1 MSIQNSLNSLTGTV
15 AGAVVAGKH
24 LSNQKQT
31 NEKLSKLGRD
41 VADRTDFNQLNAEQ
55 AFLKSNKGLVDEL
68 TKKRAGLLR
77 TKRMLEATGKWG
89 DAQTNRL
96 ANLEAEIK
104 RYSSAGAEVE
114 QHLEGQIDK
123 LGRGTTTFFEEDK

>member
-1 MSIQNSLNSLTGTV
+1 MGAINQAFNQAAGSAAAAIIGTNR
-15 AGAVVAGKH
+15 
-24 LSNQKQT
+24 LSN
-31 NEKLSKLGRD
+31 EKEINQNLSKLGRE
-41 VADRTDFNQLNAEQ
+41 VANKTDFNQLNAEQ
-55 AFLKSNKGLVDEL
+55 TFLKSNQGLVDEL
-68 TKKRAGLLR
+68 SKKRAGLLR

-89 DAQTNRL
+89 EAQTNRL

-123 LGRGTTTFFEEDK
+123 LSKGSLTVLRGV